1 MINSKYRSPR
11 EIRMIKKLDKA
22 FEDYMADKAGKD
34 AGWGCV
40 PVITDDPSTVI
51 SDWISNTSYLTTT
64 RSGMELRLAGLF
76 IAALVFKA
84 MRAETEPLLE
94 SAARLSKVGDDLVA
108 ALDQN

>member
-1 MINSKYRSPR
+1 MTDYAI
-11 EIRMIKKLDKA
+11 IKELDEA

-40 PVITDDPSTVI
+40 PVVTDDPSAVI
-51 SDWISNTSYLTTT
+51 SDWVANTSHLTTT

-94 SAARLSKVGDDLVA
+94 SADALSKAGDNLVA

>member
-1 MINSKYRSPR
+1 MTDYA
-11 EIRMIKKLDKA
+11 MIKELNKA
-22 FEDYMADKAGKD
+22 FEDYKIAGVEKD
-34 AGWGCV
+34 SGWDCV